1 LDRWS
6 DATGEDIV
14 EAVSEVTLDKEGAMV
29 SKAAQEFIA
38 EGRKEGIVIG
48 EASGFEK
55 GEASGFKKGEASGFE
70 KGEAS
75 GFEKGEASG
84 LRKAAVTG
92 EAKLLVRQ
100 VEHRFGPLP
109 EPLRIRIEHASLPE
123 IEGWSL
129 RVLDAKSLSDVLDEP
144 A

>member
-1 LDRWS
+1 M
-6 DATGEDIV
+6 V
-14 EAVSEVTLDKEGAMV
+14 QVVKEGSMV
-29 SKAAQEFIA
+29 SKAAREFMA

-48 EASGFEK
+48 EAIGFEK
-55 GEASGFKKGEASGFE
+55 GEAI
-70 KGEAS
+70 

-100 VEHRFGPLP
+100 MEYRFGPLS
-109 EPLRIRIEHASLPE
+109 ESLRIRIEHASLSE

-129 RVLDAKSLSDVLDEP
+129 RVLDAKSLSDMLDGP